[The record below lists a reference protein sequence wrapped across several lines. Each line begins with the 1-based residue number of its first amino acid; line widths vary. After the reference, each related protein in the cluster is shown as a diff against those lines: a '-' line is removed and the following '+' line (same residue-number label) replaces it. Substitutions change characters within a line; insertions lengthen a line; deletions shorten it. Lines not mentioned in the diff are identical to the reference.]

1 MTNIYWVFPTTYI
14 TQFLHS
20 TFYRRHIWAEIQAL
34 KVHKGTNYFLV
45 AQNECSWNLLSCYA
59 SLAAKL
65 LGKWRRNLAAAAWH
79 LLRPDSI
86 RISWQ
91 SIAATD
97 MFVSKC
103 AFGMLTNWRT
113 NRTTFSLFL
122 KKEYT
127 RSMIVSRYQI
137 PKQGHFRHFGTR
149 ESRTVLDRIV

>member
-1 MTNIYWVFPTTYI
+1 MIFRKQYDLDEEDEGDKGNLKQRTWQIFI
-14 TQFLHS
+14 GFFLLPILRS
-20 TFYRRHIWAEIQAL
+20 SYTVLFSFYQRHIWAEIQAL

-65 LGKWRRNLAAAAWH
+65 LGKWRRNLAAAWH

-122 KKEYT
+122 KKE
-127 RSMIVSRYQI
+127 
-137 PKQGHFRHFGTR
+137 
-149 ESRTVLDRIV
+149 